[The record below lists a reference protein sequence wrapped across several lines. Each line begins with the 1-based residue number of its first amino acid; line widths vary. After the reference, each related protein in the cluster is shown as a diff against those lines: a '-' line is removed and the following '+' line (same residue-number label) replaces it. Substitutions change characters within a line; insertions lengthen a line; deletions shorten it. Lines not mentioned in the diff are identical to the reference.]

1 MERSSSSG
9 DSWQPV
15 SRFLS
20 PAAAEAADR
29 SEAPACGLRAP
40 LCRVRP
46 QREVRRAIGR
56 EGPGASGPGAVGCWE
71 KGKKAGPPGNVGS
84 GKVTA
89 RGDLER
95 GASQSTKPLTG
106 RKPFLRPVVLLAG
119 LRIKCHA
126 TGARRK
132 SQLRARVSD
141 ILADGALRQAT
152 RSLRGRRSG
161 VGSGGPGGRTRTGRR
176 VRGEVWETPLRRS
189 VPEVKGRPG

>member
-15 SRFLS
+15 SCFLS

-56 EGPGASGPGAVGCWE
+56 EGPGASGPGAVGCRE
-71 KGKKAGPPGNVGS
+71 KGKKAGPPESVGS

-89 RGDLER
+89 RGDLEP

-119 LRIKCHA
+119 LGIKCHA

-141 ILADGALRQAT
+141 ILADG
-152 RSLRGRRSG
+152 G
-161 VGSGGPGGRTRTGRR
+161 VETGHTKLTWAQERLGSGGPGGRTRVGRQ
-176 VRGEVWETPLRRS
+176 VRGEVWKTPLRRS
-189 VPEVKGRPG
+189 VPEVKGRLW